1 MANHLLHV
9 TFWRFRQVTN
19 WLATSLV
26 KSEGFVKSVLK
37 KAAEMGKKQRL
48 VKVVHTGERVGGLAE
63 KPGCRML

>member
-1 MANHLLHV
+1 M
-9 TFWRFRQVTN
+9 TN